1 MTLEAKK
8 LGLIQWL
15 ANVDDAN
22 VIKKI
27 EDLQQDDHDWW
38 DTLTSSQRAKV
49 DRAIAAMDNGEG
61 ISHEEVMKK
70 YSKIY
75 GQ

>member
-27 EDLQQDDHDWW
+27 EEFATGRPRLVGHSN
-38 DTLTSSQRAKV
+38 L
-49 DRAIAAMDNGEG
+49 
-61 ISHEEVMKK
+61 ISK
-70 YSKIY
+70 
-75 GQ
+75 G